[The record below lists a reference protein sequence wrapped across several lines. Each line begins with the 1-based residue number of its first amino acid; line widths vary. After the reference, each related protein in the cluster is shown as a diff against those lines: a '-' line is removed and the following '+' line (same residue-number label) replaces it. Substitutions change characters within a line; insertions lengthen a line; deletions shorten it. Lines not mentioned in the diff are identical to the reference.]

1 MTQNSSHLTSNSDN
15 NRLESS
21 DISASCGHS
30 MVVHAIIVDDEQW
43 NREMI
48 KTFGAWDTHGIHLV
62 GEAEDGEEAIRL
74 LHEQEVHIIMT
85 DMNMPGIDGIGL
97 LQYLNEYYP
106 AVRIIVISGYDD
118 FHYTRQAIR
127 SKADEYLLK
136 PVDPQELNAVL
147 LQCRD
152 KVIASLQEERILT
165 AAPRLELLHALQ
177 AIKPVLAAH
186 YNDLNAAGV
195 QESLME
201 LERQIAELGAAPE
214 ELQRIAQELELLLD
228 ELRQL
233 NSQPETGSEQ
243 PQLQQ
248 ASTWSQLLQQALQ
261 LYAASLEQLTVQRRN
276 KNRLNLEEIRHILD
290 ERWAE
295 NMKLDALAKTF
306 FVSKEYL
313 SKAFKQEYGVNLTDY
328 LTRLK
333 MEHARR
339 LLTEEGLSIRSVAE
353 LCGYEELGYFYRVFK
368 KHYGQSPG
376 EMRKG
381 EHKV

>member
-1 MTQNSSHLTSNSDN
+1 MATNSSHPSSNNDHKEQEKSNLSGSSSSLTPIN
-15 NRLESS
+15 
-21 DISASCGHS
+21 
-30 MVVHAIIVDDEQW
+30 AIIVDDEQW
-43 NREMI
+43 NRELI
-48 KTFGAWDTHGIHLV
+48 KTFGAWNQYGIHLA
-62 GEAEDGEEAIRL
+62 GEAEDGEEAIGL
-74 LHEQEVHIIMT
+74 LREQEVHIVIT

-97 LQYLNEYYP
+97 LQYLNEHYP
-106 AVRIIVISGYDD
+106 SIRIIVISGYDD

-147 LQCRD
+147 QQCRD
-152 KVIASLQEERILT
+152 K
-165 AAPRLELLHALQ
+165 AALLLSQRGTPPRLELLQALQ
-177 AIKPVLAAH
+177 AVKPVLAAH

-201 LERQIAELGAAPE
+201 LEEQIAELGAAPE
-214 ELQRIAQELELLLD
+214 ELQRIAQELSLLLD

-233 NSQPETGSEQ
+233 NSQPETGRDQ
-243 PQLQQ
+243 PELAQ
-248 ASTWSQLLQQALQ
+248 AATWSQLLRQALQ
-261 LYAASLEQLTVQRRN
+261 MYAASLEQLTVQRRN
-276 KNRLNLEEIRHILD
+276 KNRLNLAEIRRIVD

-295 NMKLDALAKTF
+295 NIKLDTLAKTF
-306 FVSKEYL
+306 YVSKEYL

-328 LTRLK
+328 MTRLK

-339 LLTEEGLSIRSVAE
+339 LLMEEGVSIKAVAE

-381 EHKV
+381 EHEV